1 MKEDLLIP
9 PRLYLEAMLRQRFVL
24 DTTALTDSQA
34 WESEGCTGICDG
46 MNAILDR
53 VAQARLHLGISCY
66 VPYPSVYNEMRDF
79 ARHNNCDAEVLIKVD
94 TWLVKKTPD
103 RYEVKVPS
111 KIFYEYVDY
120 MRSRINK
127 GMNVAE
133 EAIWESV
140 SRCVT
145 LSESGSSLKE
155 MKEEIER
162 ETVGSI
168 VRKFREKYR
177 SALRYGILDSAP
189 DIDVLLLARELD
201 AAVVSQDLG
210 IQRWA
215 EQLGLR
221 FMESRSFPI
230 MIREYMN
237 AAHDR
242 RVDMMDEERMI

>member
-1 MKEDLLIP
+1 
-9 PRLYLEAMLRQRFVL
+9 MLRQRFVL
-24 DTTALTDSQA
+24 DTTALTDSYA
-34 WESEGCTGICDG
+34 WESEGYNTICEG

-53 VAQARLHLGISCY
+53 IAQGRLNLGISCY
-66 VPYPSVYNEMRDF
+66 VPYPSVYNEIKDF
-79 ARHNNCDAEVLIKVD
+79 ARHNNCDPHVMSKVD

-103 RYEVKVPS
+103 RYKVKVPS
-111 KIFYEYVDY
+111 KIFYEYVDF

-140 SRCVT
+140 SRCIV
-145 LSESGSSLKE
+145 LSESGMDLKAMRAE
-155 MKEEIER
+155 LER
-162 ETVGSI
+162 EAVGSI

-177 SALRYGILDSAP
+177 AALRYGILDSAP
-189 DIDVLLLARELD
+189 DIDVLLLAKDLD

-230 MIREYMN
+230 MIKEYMN
-237 AAHDR
+237 ALPGR
-242 RVDMMDEERMI
+242 TPDEFEEGRMI

>member
-1 MKEDLLIP
+1 
-9 PRLYLEAMLRQRFVL
+9 MLRQRFVL
-24 DTTALTDSQA
+24 DTTALTDSLA
-34 WESEGCTGICDG
+34 WESEGCTNICEG

-53 VAQARLHLGISCY
+53 VAEGRLHLGISCY
-66 VPYPSVYNEMRDF
+66 IPYPSVYNEIKDF
-79 ARHNNCDAEVLIKVD
+79 ARHNNCDSAVLGKVD

-103 RYEVKVPS
+103 RYKVKVPS

-127 GMNVAE
+127 GMNISE

-140 SRCVT
+140 ARCIA
-145 LSESGSSLKE
+145 LNENSGNLRPLKDE
-155 MKEEIER
+155 LER
-162 ETVGSI
+162 EIVGSI
-168 VRKFREKYR
+168 IRKFREKYR
-177 SALRYGILDSAP
+177 AALRYGILDSAP
-189 DIDVLLLARELD
+189 DIDVLLLAKELD

-230 MIREYMN
+230 MIKEYMG
-237 AAHDR
+237 ALPESPKETLD
-242 RVDMMDEERMI
+242 DERMI